1 MTTYTPAPGT
11 VAFRVIGWLE
21 EQGAAKEFNASQIAN
36 ALDLDP
42 KTITTCL
49 QNALDTGLVF
59 RRQKDRSH
67 PRAPFWYSLTNHG
80 VLQRAWTPNPVDW
93 MQRPTDV
100 PDGVVTSSA
109 PRAADGAPSGEGPA
123 AADAPRARAAEST
136 DAKFALFCDG
146 ELMVSCGGTVIQL
159 KAEHVQRLRRL
170 LGGAYGNEQPATVYH
185 CLFCGEWHIGGKRP
199 VDQTAT
205 YKRKRAALL
214 RGQED

>member
-21 EQGAAKEFNASQIAN
+21 EQGAAKEFNASQMAN

-93 MQRPTDV
+93 MQRPADV
-100 PDGVVTSSA
+100 PVFREGGRTEPLRMADAGSGVGVSAPMTTPSPAVTNLPGRLESSETAPPAAPPPAEQPREVGEQFAATLDKALQPQHVVAATFTLHCSGRLHIEADGVVL
-109 PRAADGAPSGEGPA
+109 RLNDEQVG
-123 AADAPRARAAEST
+123 
-136 DAKFALFCDG
+136 
-146 ELMVSCGGTVIQL
+146 
-159 KAEHVQRLRRL
+159 RLRRL
-170 LGGAYGNEQPATVYH
+170 LGGAA
-185 CLFCGEWHIGGKRP
+185 
-199 VDQTAT
+199 
-205 YKRKRAALL
+205 
-214 RGQED
+214 